1 MAASSTFWMPTYF
14 RAEPQR
20 TGKHCRAIVPLR
32 RAALS
37 SSTVTEAGLADMT
50 QLTDF
55 IRSKGV
61 PAVFVESSV
70 SHASLERI
78 RQDAG
83 VKLGGELFSDAMGTP
98 GQRHDGYDLGTYQG
112 MIRQNV
118 DRIVEGLK

>member
-1 MAASSTFWMPTYF
+1 
-14 RAEPQR
+14 
-20 TGKHCRAIVPLR
+20 
-32 RAALS
+32 
-37 SSTVTEAGLADMT
+37 VTEAGLADMA

-78 RQDAG
+78 RKDAG

-98 GQRHDGYDLGTYQG
+98 GQRHGGYDLGTYQG